1 MATKNSKVDP
11 EYAKYLDKDPTT
23 LMEHI
28 TEWILEK
35 TGFDPSEG
43 TPEEAFERG
52 VELTVALRSHHQ
64 ASEENQARLE
74 VAREAAEAREAE
86 KAERRAERERVGA
99 AARGRLPKVADE
111 DGSETPKPARR
122 GRKAA
127 VAAEEA
133 PAETPKR
140 RGRRTAAPVAEAA
153 SEPAKPAARRG
164 RPRKTAGA
172 GGVDGVEAA
181 ESATVT
187 PIARKRS
194 VPAKTET
201 AEDETPKPA
210 RRRAARRD
218 GEAAF

>member
-1 MATKNSKVDP
+1 MATKSSKVDP
-11 EYAKYLDKDPTT
+11 EYAKYLDKEPTT

-35 TGFDPSEG
+35 TGFDPSDS

-99 AARGRLPKVADE
+99 AARGRLPKPAADDDE
-111 DGSETPKPARR
+111 EPKPARR

-127 VAAEEA
+127 AQVAEEA
-133 PAETPKR
+133 PVEAPKR
-140 RGRRTAAPVAEAA
+140 RGRRTAAPVAEAVT
-153 SEPAKPAARRG
+153 EPAKPRRG

-181 ESATVT
+181 ESASVT
-187 PIARKRS
+187 PIRKRS
-194 VPAKTET
+194 TPVKATDPTT
-201 AEDETPKPA
+201 DEAPKPT
-210 RRRAARRD
+210 RRAARRD